1 MITLSGVS
9 CSGKST
15 ILKQLAL
22 IGYDPVISYTTRPMR
37 DGEQD
42 GVDYHYITNDEFEDL
57 KAEGFFA
64 ETTEYNI
71 DSNKTWMYGTAKRD
85 LSDNK
90 IAILNPDGLKTLR
103 SEKGLNIVSFLLIAD
118 DVTIWNRLRQ
128 RGDDSIEANRR
139 IKADK
144 EDFSDINSYVD
155 FAIRTDNDLLN
166 INDIANLIDEI
177 YRRVSDNE

>member
-42 GVDYHYITNDEFEDL
+42 GVDYHYITNDEFKDL
-57 KAEGFFA
+57 RAEGFFA

-90 IAILNPDGLKTLR
+90 IAILNPDGL
-103 SEKGLNIVSFLLIAD
+103 FLLIAD